1 MDKTILFQLNA
12 DVIVAHE
19 KQVGSLERV
28 VMNPETKVI
37 TDIVVK
43 TGSLLDKVSKVVPI
57 ELVHETNENQIKL
70 SDTVDNWED
79 FPPLE
84 DLHLVD
90 GNGDTGEI
98 VDDVPPVIYA
108 NPILGPSRMPMS
120 PDEQPVTQ
128 VERNVPA
135 DTVALNED
143 TKIIT
148 TDGKHVGNLE
158 SVLANSSVD
167 QVTHIGISMGTLMK
181 KEKLIPIKWI
191 KEINVDE
198 VTLRVNKESIEELA
212 DTLITP

>member
-1 MDKTILFQLNA
+1 MEKTILFQMNA
-12 DVIVAHE
+12 DVIAVHE

-28 VMNPETKVI
+28 VVNPKTKVI

-84 DLHLVD
+84 ELHLID
-90 GNGDTGEI
+90 GNGDKSEMVEDI
-98 VDDVPPVIYA
+98 PPVVYG
-108 NPILGPSRMPMS
+108 NPILGPTRVPVSMG
-120 PDEQPVTQ
+120 EQPLTEM
-128 VERNVPA
+128 ERNVP
-135 DTVALNED
+135 DNTVALNEH

-148 TDGKHVGNLE
+148 TDGKHVGNLA
-158 SVLANSSVD
+158 SVLANSAVD
-167 QVTHIGISMGTLMK
+167 QVTYIGTSMGTLTK
-181 KEKLIPIKWI
+181 KEKLIPVKWI
-191 KEINVDE
+191 KEINEDE